1 MFLLHLQGLFVLVR
15 VQARAHPIVFA
26 VLSGGF
32 LTATL
37 LSVVPAITWLWFA
50 RRWQLC
56 LLFLALSLSFSLPLG
71 VTRVVS
77 CAITSSAHVYEWDRS
92 RDQSGHASL
101 ARDLIS
107 CFFSFSKSFPSSC
120 YPLRLLLVTQRKAAE
135 EGCVCFYEWHS
146 WRIIRYVNS
155 GSSFMT

>member
-107 CFFSFSKSFPSSC
+107 CFFFLFSFSEVLSI
-120 YPLRLLLVTQRKAAE
+120 LLLSSPALACNPE
-135 EGCVCFYEWHS
+135 EGSREGGMCVFL
-146 WRIIRYVNS
+146 
-155 GSSFMT
+155 